1 MADSPL
7 TGSTGVVSVTILS
20 NGNAIADT
28 VQIVS
33 IEIVYGVNK
42 IPSARIVILDGDM
55 PNNKFPV
62 SDADD
67 FKPGAVITINAG
79 YANQTAPVFKGVV
92 IKHGIKMDGDNFTA
106 TIQDPKIQNDLF
118 LDYVQ
123 KMIEHNNKN
132 IDTSENIENQNFPP
146 PDFFQYESEI
156 FDIEEE
162 LNQIKNNVSKKKEK
176 NKEVTLSLD
185 ELLDKINV
193 VGYENLTE
201 NEKDTL
207 KMYSQK

>member
-1 MADSPL
+1 MPTKIQKTMRKYYCIVIIGDNSN
-7 TGSTGVVSVTILS
+7 TEVVLRTVI
-20 NGNAIADT
+20 NGKFNHLNL
-28 VQIVS
+28 
-33 IEIVYGVNK
+33 NK
-42 IPSARIVILDGDM
+42 I
-55 PNNKFPV
+55 FV
-62 SDADD
+62 STFESDYS
-67 FKPGAVITINAG
+67 IWEIE
-79 YANQTAPVFKGVV
+79 QMLH
-92 IKHGIKMDGDNFTA
+92 KHKKSFFLTKMDGDNFTA

-176 NKEVTLSLD
+176 KKEVTLSLD